1 LWQQIIIVEGITEI
15 PDCTFSDCFKVKRV
29 IFADTIVTIGESAF
43 QNCKSL
49 VYIKLSINLEVIVQH
64 VFENCN
70 LSSVFIPPRCQF
82 IGKWAFLFNKNLK
95 IFNVPQE
102 TDIDNW
108 SVISRTKLLEE
119 SDFQIIRDNCD
130 SFDSLCHGHQ
140 SEEIVDWIKN
150 IKSNKEYSLH
160 RACCSFQPLKETI
173 MTIILQQGIGAF
185 NIENEIGITPA
196 QYLKEN
202 PYGDILEKDIIQEYM
217 MKMMEECE
225 KRKGIIFITILDFFL

>member
-1 LWQQIIIVEGITEI
+1 M
-15 PDCTFSDCFKVKRV
+15 
-29 IFADTIVTIGESAF
+29 
-43 QNCKSL
+43 
-49 VYIKLSINLEVIVQH
+49 YIKLSINLELIVQH
-64 VFENCN
+64 AFEHCD
-70 LSSVFIPPRCQF
+70 LSSLFIPPRCQL
-82 IGKWAFLFNKNLK
+82 IGQWAFRNNKNLK

-119 SDFQIIRDNCD
+119 SDFQIIRDDRD
-130 SFDSLCHGHQ
+130 SFDSLRHGLQ

-150 IKSNKEYSLH
+150 INSNEEYSLH

-185 NIENEIGITPA
+185 NIENDIGITPA

-202 PYGDILEKDIIQEYM
+202 LYADISEKDIIQEYIATM
-217 MKMMEECE
+217 MGECALSL
-225 KRKGIIFITILDFFL
+225 RYFGFFFL